1 MQSKVNFFKQTT
13 APNRRDTLLIYNGL
27 VIVFFTREIGN

>member
-13 APNRRDTLLIYNGL
+13 EPNWGGKLLIYSCL
-27 VIVFFTREIGN
+27 ATVFLQER